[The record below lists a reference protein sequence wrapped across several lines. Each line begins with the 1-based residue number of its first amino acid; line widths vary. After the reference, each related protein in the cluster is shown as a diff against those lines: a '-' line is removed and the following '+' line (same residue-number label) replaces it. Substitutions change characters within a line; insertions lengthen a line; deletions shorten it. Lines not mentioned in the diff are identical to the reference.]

1 MILFEGDFVR
11 PVNETTWLR
20 IEEIIFNDADPM
32 NNKLRMSDGW
42 MCPQPFESHLAD
54 VRSASEHIVAIA
66 AEVRAKE
73 ERA

>member
-1 MILFEGDFVR
+1 
-11 PVNETTWLR
+11 
-20 IEEIIFNDADPM
+20 M